1 MKLLENYVKKVKIK
15 MSNIKGILLD
25 FDGTVVD
32 SEQSRYKSSK
42 KILEKYGF
50 NLTKEMWEEKYKS
63 LSSKQLFE
71 DVINN
76 LQLNVTYEKLYN
88 QAKKLR
94 REIEEKEGVEII
106 EGFLDFY
113 NQCRELNLKCIVCS
127 GGTTEHV
134 QRIINQCKLD
144 EIGLQG
150 FGREKYELRKPHP
163 DAWIEG
169 LKELGLNKNEV
180 LLFDDAKTGI
190 EAGLKAGIE
199 KCCTINYDEKD
210 FENFNEIEIEI
221 GIKMWKKFNNWK
233 EIDIKELIKI
243 ESKR

>member
-1 MKLLENYVKKVKIK
+1 

-42 KILEKYGF
+42 KILEKYNF

-63 LSSKQLFE
+63 LSSKVLFNE
-71 DVINN
+71 IIDFLN
-76 LQLNVTYEKLYN
+76 LDNTYEELY
-88 QAKKLR
+88 QKAKKLR
-94 REIEEKEGVEII
+94 REIEEREGVEII
-106 EGFLDFY
+106 DGFLDFY
-113 NQCRELNLKCIVCS
+113 KQCRELNLKCIVCS

-134 QRIINQCKLD
+134 QRILKQCRLD

-150 FGREKYELRKPHP
+150 FGREKYESRKPHP
-163 DAWIEG
+163 DAWITG
-169 LKELGLNKNEV
+169 LDELELSKDEV

-221 GIKMWKKFNNWK
+221 GIKMWKKFNDWR
-233 EIDIKELIKI
+233 EVDIKELIK
-243 ESKR
+243 ETSKK